1 MKIPKN
7 EFNGFRK
14 ETFEFFSFLEKN
26 NNKKFFD
33 DHRQIYENY
42 LVQPA
47 KNLVTS
53 LKPFFNQLN
62 YSIRTE
68 PKFDQTL
75 MRISKDMRFH
85 KTEPYRDYF
94 LIHFGRFKM
103 DSEFYVNLDKSGIS
117 YGIFLNNEN
126 GQNLFFKENL
136 KIFSKEIKE
145 IFTKY
150 ELNNFYNLMELKK
163 NPTLVKKKFNAE
175 KHFDFLLQRKYML
188 LEKNLSSN
196 NKLCYSDKL
205 IIELIKKF
213 SRLYPLYC
221 FGISPEP
228 LKLLNDFE
236 ENLGIAF

>member
-1 MKIPKN
+1 MKISPD
-7 EFNGFRK
+7 EFNGFSQ
-14 ETFEFFSFLEKN
+14 ETFEFFSLLEKN

-33 DHRQIYENY
+33 KHRQIYENF

-47 KNLVTS
+47 KNLVLS
-53 LKPFFNQLN
+53 MKPFFNQLN

-75 MRISKDMRFH
+75 IRISKDMRFH
-85 KTEPYRDYF
+85 KTDPYRDYF

-103 DSEFYVNLDKSGIS
+103 DSEFYIYLDKTGLS

-136 KIFSKEIKE
+136 KIFSKEIKD
-145 IFTKY
+145 IFARY
-150 ELNNFYNLMELKK
+150 ELNNFYDLMELKK
-163 NPTLVKKKFNAE
+163 NTTLIKKKFNAE
-175 KHFDFLLQRKYML
+175 KHFDFLLQSKYIL
-188 LEKNLSSN
+188 LEKNLSLN

-221 FGISPEP
+221 FAISPEP

-236 ENLGIAF
+236 ENLGVAF